1 MNGLT
6 VLSVVLAFVSASMEG
21 PGVQLIR
28 CSLRVCRVASVVS
41 DSLWPCGLQPSRL
54 LCPWDSLG
62 KNTGVSCHTLFQGL
76 FPTQGL
82 NPRLLHLLHLQAGS
96 LPLVPP
102 GKPKILIIMGA
113 KCTTSGFLKEPDK
126 HGHIPGLRHAFIRN
140 WRPCGI
146 WRLLFFESPSKDIGN
161 VMHVIG
167 THCRPRDAAMGHF
180 IQSVTYA
187 TVPHAVWKTIP
198 KKLP

>member
-54 LCPWDSLG
+54 LCPWDSPG

-82 NPRLLHLLHLQAGS
+82 NPRLLHLLPWQAGS
-96 LPLVPP
+96 LPLAPP
-102 GKPKILIIMGA
+102 GKPLYIMYSNDTYIYHVVHYIL
-113 KCTTSGFLKEPDK
+113 
-126 HGHIPGLRHAFIRN
+126 GL
-140 WRPCGI
+140 
-146 WRLLFFESPSKDIGN
+146 
-161 VMHVIG
+161 
-167 THCRPRDAAMGHF
+167 
-180 IQSVTYA
+180 TYLI
-187 TVPHAVWKTIP
+187 TGS
-198 KKLP
+198 LYL